1 MSAGGSVNTATGWII
16 KAAKPQKHEGV
27 RNNMAHS
34 KPFCRI
40 YRPRIRRDSFSDHT
54 RGYERDSLFL
64 PDSERKSM
72 IMAARLIIDDFEHLF
87 EYVEP
92 HTDNEN
98 VFSHRI
104 YELFLRTCTEVESC
118 CKGILI
124 ANGHAAKNMDDYKK
138 VEQATHLSGYTVQY
152 SNWLP
157 TSYATQPFAKWATN
171 ESLPWYKAYND
182 LKHNRSQNFKLASLK
197 NLLDAI
203 SGLLCIIHAQVGD
216 VVQQVFESNI
226 YFSSD
231 EVDVTVRS
239 FKINPYQLPDDEK
252 YDFDWDNL
260 KGAPNRIQ
268 NFVFV

>member
-1 MSAGGSVNTATGWII
+1 
-16 KAAKPQKHEGV
+16 
-27 RNNMAHS
+27 MALS
-34 KPFCRI
+34 KPFFRI
-40 YRPRIRRDSFSDHT
+40 YRPGLSRGAFNEHT
-54 RGYERDSLFL
+54 RGYEFDPLFL

-72 IMAARLIIDDFEHLF
+72 IMAARLIINDFEHLF

-104 YELFLRTCTEVESC
+104 YELLLRTCTEVESC

-124 ANGHAAKNMDDYKK
+124 ANGHAAQNMDDYKK
-138 VEQATHLSGYTVQY
+138 IEQATHLSAYKVQY

-157 TSYATQPFAKWATN
+157 TLYTTQPFAKWATN

-182 LKHNRSQNFKLASLK
+182 VKHNRSQNFKLASLK

-231 EVDVTVRS
+231 EVDITVRS
-239 FKINPYQLPDDEK
+239 FMINPYQFPDDEK

-260 KGAPNRIQ
+260 RADPSRIQ
-268 NFVFV
+268 NFGFV